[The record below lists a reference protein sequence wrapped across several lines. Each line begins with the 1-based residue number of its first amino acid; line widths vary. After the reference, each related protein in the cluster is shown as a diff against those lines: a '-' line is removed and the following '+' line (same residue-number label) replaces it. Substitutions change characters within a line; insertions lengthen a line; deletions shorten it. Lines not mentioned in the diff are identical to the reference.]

1 MSDQAVFF
9 RSDGAQLG
17 EGGQAGPNR
26 KPPWSPRGFAVILL
40 TIALLVTAAVFAW
53 RHYRSEA
60 VADPKIEIGIDPP
73 GMPIGEIPVRG
84 PRVAREVEAGAGK
97 GG

>member
-1 MSDQAVFF
+1 MAEQAVFF

-17 EGGQAGPNR
+17 EGGQAGPGR

-40 TIALLVTAAVFAW
+40 IIGLVVTAAVFAW
-53 RHYRSEA
+53 RHYRSDA

-73 GMPIGEIPVRG
+73 GLPIGEIPTHE
-84 PRVAREVEAGAGK
+84 PRVAREVEAGAGS